1 MRWGRKIDANAAVRE
16 RAAETPADAAGDAGE
31 TALQK
36 ARRSLHWTSDGTPGT
51 MRGKDVPAATAL
63 GAGAIGAGAV
73 GAAAI
78 GAFSLGALAIGALA
92 VGAFAIG
99 RLSVGRARF
108 GEAEIDRLRIGRL
121 EIGELVR
128 PGRRFGSFDH

>member
-1 MRWGRKIDANAAVRE
+1 MRWGRKTDAKAAGTE
-16 RAAETPADAAGDAGE
+16 RAADTPADMAGDAGE
-31 TALQK
+31 TALEK
-36 ARRSLHWTSDGTPGT
+36 ARRSLRWASDS
-51 MRGKDVPAATAL
+51 VPDARAL
-63 GAGAIGAGAV
+63 GAGAVGAGAM

-99 RLSVGRARF
+99 RLSVRRARI
-108 GEAEIDRLRIGRL
+108 GEAQIDRLRIGRL